1 MKHAETLEQFLER
14 AAEILFPN
22 REWDGEPKTLSVKTR
37 DCDNETPLHIAAA
50 WGDRHAINL
59 LLDAGAE
66 VNAQGDMS
74 LTPLHAAVR
83 SNHILAAEA
92 LLQRGANPDA
102 VDEFRSTPRQRAEEK
117 GNQEMIKLFKKYKR
131 IDTK

>member
-1 MKHAETLEQFLER
+1 
-14 AAEILFPN
+14 LFPN

-37 DCDNETPLHIAAA
+37 ACDNDTPLHIAAG

-59 LLDAGAE
+59 LLNAGAE

-74 LTPLHAAVR
+74 LTPLHTAVSR
-83 SNHILAAEA
+83 NHSLAAEA
-92 LLQRGANPDA
+92 LLQAGANPDA

-117 GNQEMIKLFKKYKR
+117 GNQEMIKLFKKYKK
-131 IDTK
+131 IKTK